1 IGAAEPRDHITRTI
15 HVFASEV
22 KIWLPPPHC
31 DKRGRITR
39 VTPIQSNRVLWRIC
53 GTAPQ
58 FGDSSL
64 SIGYSTLRLTQQHQ
78 RLCVTA
84 QESPTQFQKISAQPN
99 RCQSSSSPAIPNPA
113 EIRAPYVA
121 VMLHGAA
128 VTQ

>member
-1 IGAAEPRDHITRTI
+1 MWAAESRAHITKTI

-22 KIWLPPPHC
+22 KIWLPPPPC

-84 QESPTQFQKISAQPN
+84 SRISDAVSKN
-99 RCQSSSSPAIPNPA
+99 
-113 EIRAPYVA
+113 IRATESVSKQLIPSDP
-121 VMLHGAA
+121 
-128 VTQ
+128 